1 MRLPLTWGLYLLSAC
16 HTPSQNLPA
25 APLYYAHLTL
35 SAETIP
41 VWNDTCLQ
49 KSGSFSAWAVSIVL
63 QRDRVSDMPE
73 WVSGHRFALT
83 AASETFLPE
92 ILIIEAPS
100 SDSTFYPSDSAAQV
114 AWQKALRTWLLEE
127 LLPFLSTYPSFTQVA
142 WGRGFTYLPLSENF
156 WQELLSAAREAA
168 PHLWWGLTT
177 NPDTPIP
184 LKEAWDFIGRFVDSA
199 KASEAPSFPPLP
211 KPFISLVPTQ
221 RKTSNKAP
229 SHGYVLYSE
238 SHLPTPCQ

>member
-1 MRLPLTWGLYLLSAC
+1 
-16 HTPSQNLPA
+16 
-25 APLYYAHLTL
+25 
-35 SAETIP
+35 
-41 VWNDTCLQ
+41 
-49 KSGSFSAWAVSIVL
+49 
-63 QRDRVSDMPE
+63 MPE

-83 AASETFLPE
+83 AACETFSPE

-100 SDSTFYPSDSAAQV
+100 SDSAFYPSDSAAQV

-127 LLPFLSTYPSFTQVA
+127 LLAVSFYLPEFYA
-142 WGRGFTYLPLSENF
+142 GGLGRGFTYLPLSENF

-168 PHLWWGLTT
+168 PHLWWGLIT

-184 LKEAWDFIGRFVDSA
+184 LKEAWDFIGLFVDSA